1 LPVPVR
7 PRIFDPENRGK
18 YDALSFRTGRSGG
31 FVKSDRGFDSPS
43 AEQDQRPA
51 AAWLESRQRQRPQSQ
66 PADVKAGFAQ
76 FKYYQ
81 QGLQMMMKT
90 IRFILAVTIG
100 LATAPGTT
108 SAQAVKVPQR
118 QELAARAIAP
128 LNGAQLA
135 ALLTNNTLYHVVPG
149 NGVRVPLL
157 YLPDGT
163 RFVRIR
169 GQQTKTTWR
178 IERDMVCEESVVLK
192 REVCRSL
199 FRADGIGAICDEG
212 SATCDFGLDW
222 AAGNPEKLGQ

>member
-1 LPVPVR
+1 M
-7 PRIFDPENRGK
+7 
-18 YDALSFRTGRSGG
+18 T
-31 FVKSDRGFDSPS
+31 
-43 AEQDQRPA
+43 
-51 AAWLESRQRQRPQSQ
+51 
-66 PADVKAGFAQ
+66 
-76 FKYYQ
+76 
-81 QGLQMMMKT
+81 M
-90 IRFILAVTIG
+90 IRFVLAVAVS
-100 LATAPGTT
+100 LTAIPGTT
-108 SAQAVKVPQR
+108 KAQAIKVPQR
-118 QELAARAIAP
+118 QELEAKAIAP

-135 ALLTNNTLYHVVPG
+135 ALLTNNTLYHVVPA

-169 GQQTKTTWR
+169 GQQSKTAWR

-199 FRADGIGAICDEG
+199 FRTEGIGAICDEG